1 MASRIGFS
9 ESPPPPKKNVNSKIN
24 LALAAASAAG
34 AAFSL
39 ISQIPAAIAGPSLT
53 GNSTQT
59 FGAGA
64 SYNLQS
70 GQSFEAIGATGAVTP
85 FAVTATVAG
94 ITNVPVAATLNAGTS
109 TLTAAFD
116 TNGFNN
122 TIDTASTV
130 ATPSFAVQAGIIS
143 LGGNA
148 PTAGLTTA
156 SAGTQVRAGL
166 ALDLV
171 LNQSATTGVNSIVIA
186 GSSSPSGIIGASINS
201 QAIGASATNGEFSNS
216 LTVINT
222 LSAF

>member
-1 MASRIGFS
+1 M
-9 ESPPPPKKNVNSKIN
+9 NSKIN

-39 ISQIPAAIAGPSLT
+39 ISQIPAAVAGPTLT

-64 SYNLQS
+64 NYNLQS
-70 GQSFEAIGATGAVTP
+70 GQSFEAIGSTGSVTP

-94 ITNVPVAATLNAGTS
+94 ITNVPVAGGLNAGTS

-116 TNGFNN
+116 VNGFNATTN
-122 TIDTASTV
+122 TGSTL

-148 PTAGLTTA
+148 ASAGVTTA

-171 LNQSATTGVNSIVIA
+171 LNQDATDGIPSIVIA
-186 GSSSPSGIIGASINS
+186 GASTPTGIIGASITS
-201 QAIGASATNGEFSNS
+201 QAVGASATNGEFSNS

>member
-1 MASRIGFS
+1 M
-9 ESPPPPKKNVNSKIN
+9 NSKIN

-39 ISQIPAAIAGPSLT
+39 IAQIPAAIAGPSLT

-64 SYNLQS
+64 NFNLQS
-70 GQSFEAIGATGAVTP
+70 GQSFEAVGATGAVTP

-122 TIDTASTV
+122 TVDTATTV

>member
-1 MASRIGFS
+1 MN
-9 ESPPPPKKNVNSKIN
+9 PKIN

-39 ISQIPAAIAGPSLT
+39 ISQIPAAVAGPTLT

-64 SYNLQS
+64 NYNLQS
-70 GQSFEAIGATGAVTP
+70 GQSFEAIGSTGSVTP
-85 FAVTATVAG
+85 FAVTETVG
-94 ITNVPVAATLNAGTS
+94 SITNVPVAGGLNAGTS

-116 TNGFNN
+116 INGFNN
-122 TIDTASTV
+122 TTNTGTTL

-148 PTAGLTTA
+148 ASAGITTA
-156 SAGTQVRAGL
+156 SVGTQVRAGL

-171 LNQSATTGVNSIVIA
+171 LNQDATNGIPSIVIA
-186 GSSSPSGIIGASINS
+186 GSSNPSGVIGASITS
-201 QAIGASATNGEFSNS
+201 QAVGASATNGEFSNS

>member
-9 ESPPPPKKNVNSKIN
+9 ESPTPPPPSNVNSKIN

-64 SYNLQS
+64 NFNLQS

-94 ITNVPVAATLNAGTS
+94 ITNIPVATTLNAGTS

-116 TNGFNN
+116 TNGFSN
-122 TIDTASTV
+122 TVDTATTV

-143 LGGNA
+143 LGGSA

-156 SAGTQVRAGL
+156 AAGSSVKAGL

-171 LNQSATTGVNSIVIA
+171 LNQGTNGVNTIVIA
-186 GSSSPSGIIGASINS
+186 GSSSPSGIIGASITS

>member
-9 ESPPPPKKNVNSKIN
+9 ESPSPQKNVNSKIN

-64 SYNLQS
+64 NFNLQS

-122 TIDTASTV
+122 TIDTATTV

-148 PTAGLTTA
+148 PSAGITTA

-171 LNQSATTGVNSIVIA
+171 LNQGTNGVSSLIIA